1 GCRERSSCGVRTV
14 PANTA
19 LQCYVWITRFLGL
32 SEPAAKPI
40 SRGWFGAEAPVRSP
54 LADAWRQVSLQMRTA
69 SQRETGFA
77 DLESDFWLCKSADD
91 EDGVLRPCW
100 KPPESITD
108 FYPPPHLSDHERW
121 RSRATASA
129 KFSELLQ
136 TLPSLTDAEIS
147 RRHQRAPCALAGD

>member
-1 GCRERSSCGVRTV
+1 
-14 PANTA
+14 
-19 LQCYVWITRFLGL
+19 
-32 SEPAAKPI
+32 
-40 SRGWFGAEAPVRSP
+40 
-54 LADAWRQVSLQMRTA
+54 
-69 SQRETGFA
+69 
-77 DLESDFWLCKSADD
+77 WLCKSADD

-147 RRHQRAPCALAGD
+147 RRHQRAPCALAGDAQRNPAWIPDRAIGSHNGQIQSGRGVGRYSFGRSPEGYFSNTPS